1 MHQIIRYCVSLRS
14 RRRLPP
20 PARSTQDSILF
31 FVIGTISASST
42 TDVKEATCD
51 LTEAKQD
58 LISSSSSGENH
69 SNLNNQSKRL
79 ALTTTASKPRSIS
92 GPVNGRPGQIY
103 GGSEARGALGRL
115 PDELN
120 EAEATNPASS
130 SHRLHESTS
139 TSEAD
144 LDTGAKTKEGKEAK
158 LKHFELTQESTS
170 SW

>member
-1 MHQIIRYCVSLRS
+1 MSLRS

-31 FVIGTISASST
+31 FVIGTISPSST
-42 TDVKEATCD
+42 TDFKEATCD
-51 LTEAKQD
+51 LTEAKQG

-69 SNLNNQSKRL
+69 SNLNIQSKRL
-79 ALTTTASKPRSIS
+79 ALTTTASKPRSIA

-103 GGSEARGALGRL
+103 GGSEAKGALGRL
-115 PDELN
+115 PDEPN

-130 SHRLHESTS
+130 SHRLHELTS
-139 TSEAD
+139 TSKAD